1 MAGKILWAGFN
12 KGKTILGKTIKNE
25 CWRNCVALIVLL
37 QQKLINPF
45 CMRLGAIVALCAFSV
60 SLVNKNQRRF
70 LENEINLWE
79 LRG

>member
-12 KGKTILGKTIKNE
+12 KGKTILGKTFKNE

-45 CMRLGAIVALCAFSV
+45 CMRLGAIVALAL
-60 SLVNKNQRRF
+60 SLYLLSIRISGDF
-70 LENEINLWE
+70 
-79 LRG
+79 

>member
-12 KGKTILGKTIKNE
+12 KGKTIWGKTIKNE

-45 CMRLGAIVALCAFSV
+45 CMRLGAIVALAL
-60 SLVNKNQRRF
+60 SLYLLSIRISGDF
-70 LENEINLWE
+70 
-79 LRG
+79 